1 MDPPSPFTE
10 VTKTMTPRQ
19 APSWL
24 VALVVLC
31 SPASM
36 SAQQPTVAIVGTG
49 DVANSIGPK
58 LAAGGY
64 AIVYGSRDPN
74 RESVVDLVELTGSG
88 AYATTQREAAAAADI
103 IVLAVPWQAMQQVVA
118 NLGDVSGKAL
128 VDVSDPNTIAS
139 DGYMESSV
147 ETSASELI
155 QGWQPDAYVVKMAI
169 PSSYLIDEPTF
180 LGPPPTVMLASDH
193 RASKEAVGEI
203 VAELGLDPWDA
214 GPLRMARAIEAFR
227 LLFWVPLLQGRD
239 EGIEFRLMRS
249 SYWPCFWDVQ
259 ATFGAPPDVDD
270 LAQLPG
276 ESEPRPCESFPSG
289 R

>member
-1 MDPPSPFTE
+1 
-10 VTKTMTPRQ
+10 MTPPQ
-19 APSWL
+19 ARSWFL
-24 VALVVLC
+24 AMVVLC
-31 SPASM
+31 TPASM
-36 SAQQPTVAIVGTG
+36 SAQQPTVAIIGTG
-49 DVANSIGPK
+49 DVVNSIGPR
-58 LAAGGY
+58 L
-64 AIVYGSRDPN
+64 
-74 RESVVDLVELTGSG
+74 
-88 AYATTQREAAAAADI
+88 AAAAADVV
-103 IVLAVPWQAMQQVVA
+103 VLAVPWQAMRQVVA
-118 NLGDVSGKAL
+118 NLGDVSGKAH

-193 RASKEAVGEI
+193 RASKEAVGEM

-259 ATFGAPPDVDD
+259 ATFGAPPDVAD

-276 ESEPRPCESFPSG
+276 KSEPRPCESFPDN